1 MPPKRKCSSKHHDYC
16 CSLFPDE
23 REVINRISD
32 RKIKRS
38 IIDTLIGKEHIFPH
52 STFLCNACAKFG
64 EQCFSYER
72 DAEEGMRKK
81 KFSVLEYFAEF
92 IEEINNNNL
101 SPEQLS
107 SLAYALGKFIKPD
120 KIILQIYFI

>member
-16 CSLFPDE
+16 CSLFPEE
-23 REVINRISD
+23 REVINKISD

-38 IIDTLIGKEHIFPH
+38 IIDGLIGKGHIFPH

-64 EQCFSYER
+64 EQCISYER

-81 KFSVLEYFAEF
+81 KKFSVLENFEEF
-92 IEEINNNNL
+92 IDEINNNNL

-107 SLAYALGKFIKPD
+107 SLTYALGSF
-120 KIILQIYFI
+120 